1 MRAPYRL
8 SPVLSIVNLSENTA
22 ARSESQEQTAESS
35 EQPTGRS
42 RRAVAPAPG
51 CCADLLGW
59 SRSAHTADGALMIT
73 SWLRFVLV
81 PAPLQCPPPEISGS
95 ECERVAGYLAHAA
108 GCSWSRSALIAVSC
122 DTTTRPA
129 LAASCCSHDQP
140 LCRQPRC
147 SSLTCSTLQ
156 PTLHPGCCCSSYGAD
171 HWKSCRSR

>member
-1 MRAPYRL
+1 MYRL

-81 PAPLQCPPPEISGS
+81 PAVPSPRDIRLGVRARRRVPRPRGRMQLEPERTDCGILRYHHTPRACGLMLLARPASVPAAS
-95 ECERVAGYLAHAA
+95 LLIPHLLYPSAHAP
-108 GCSWSRSALIAVSC
+108 SWL
-122 DTTTRPA
+122 
-129 LAASCCSHDQP
+129 L
-140 LCRQPRC
+140 L
-147 SSLTCSTLQ
+147 
-156 PTLHPGCCCSSYGAD
+156 
-171 HWKSCRSR
+171 